1 MKSYWIAGAAV
12 SLGAATFAVSLTSER
27 AWAQSTPLH
36 PAGSILLRLA
46 PKPSVTLVAC
56 RWGTWQGCM
65 FACPDH
71 RLTPKQREVCHNN
84 CYKECPK

>member
-1 MKSYWIAGAAV
+1 MKSYWVAGAAV
-12 SLGAATFAVSLTSER
+12 SILAATFAVSLTSES
-27 AWAQSTPLH
+27 AQAQSTPLH
-36 PAGSILLRLA
+36 PADILLGLT

-65 FACPDH
+65 FACPD
-71 RLTPKQREVCHNN
+71 RKLTPKQREACHNN